1 MLRNI
6 SAKDRYLYG
15 KVKEGFTGAIK
26 DSFFGVDGSA
36 TAFLVGL
43 NRLNRF
49 LRAVESFLGL
59 K

>member
-1 MLRNI
+1 MLRKI
-6 SAKDRYLYG
+6 SAKERYLYG
-15 KVKEGFTGAIK
+15 KVKDGFTGTIK
-26 DSFFGVDGSA
+26 DSFFGVGGSA

-43 NRLNRF
+43 KRLNRF